1 VTRPTTT
8 RHHAFVLLQS
18 KAALVFLYSSSRI
31 ITGFVPRLKLRGF
44 LAHITRR
51 KFLQGAAA
59 AATAG
64 ILAVGADGLVF
75 EPGHPQLNRI
85 TVPLARL
92 PQAFDGF
99 TIAQLSDF
107 HYDEHFS
114 AVAIRKSVDIIN
126 SLNPDLVV
134 LTGDFVTVPLFTR
147 GRNARLAAE
156 SVGPCALLLH
166 QLRSKSG
173 SFAVL
178 GNHDVGSDS
187 IWITETIERQ
197 GIPVL
202 RNYSVP
208 LDRDGARIWL
218 AGIDDALEGKA
229 DIRSTL
235 RLVPDKEFV
244 MLLAHEPDFASLA
257 SRHSVDLQLSGHSHG
272 GQVWLPFVGA
282 PWLPPM
288 GRKYPRGM
296 YRIGELT
303 LYTNIGV
310 GTIRVPVRLNCPPEV
325 TLFTLRS
332 APQS

>member
-1 VTRPTTT
+1 
-8 RHHAFVLLQS
+8 
-18 KAALVFLYSSSRI
+18 
-31 ITGFVPRLKLRGF
+31 
-44 LAHITRR
+44 
-51 KFLQGAAA
+51 
-59 AATAG
+59 
-64 ILAVGADGLVF
+64 
-75 EPGHPQLNRI
+75 
-85 TVPLARL
+85 
-92 PQAFDGF
+92 
-99 TIAQLSDF
+99 
-107 HYDEHFS
+107 
-114 AVAIRKSVDIIN
+114 
-126 SLNPDLVV
+126 VV